1 MSSAIF
7 GVPLNWLRDGV
18 IRSCWN
24 GVSIALTKLI
34 GPKLAA
40 WLCYWTIDWGPENKG
55 PTFLCLFRESFIK
68 DIEELRKRTE
78 LNLPVI
84 MGGFTRLQMG
94 WVPSKMQIQ
103 TFYQKY
109 QGPGRESAMD
119 KSRVFAKHLI
129 ELVNKRIKI
138 DGVLSANFDY
148 WQDSGFKEICRE
160 RGIPF
165 LVLSREHPVIPKI
178 CDEVVSWYSK
188 AVFAFEGTAIAVAG
202 SSTKRV
208 LKEIGHVCED
218 SRVTITGL
226 PRYDA
231 WIGTDCSQPPQK
243 REFITLLTFTSGYYA
258 DETFKEVLT
267 AFVESAKKHADKPV
281 KFLVKTKDFGDTCYL
296 KRMLPSGG
304 GENLLWGH
312 EFPLWDVLPKSRLAV
327 NFNSLSLVE
336 AAMARTPI
344 LLPAWGE
351 CQDRGSHVMYSIE
364 NKKVERVASFAY
376 STEEFKA
383 AITNNIN
390 GQTKNYG
397 AEQAEAFI
405 GEFVHIPKNKTCSQE
420 FLEFCKANLKPQ
432 CT

>member
-148 WQDSGFKEICRE
+148 WQDS
-160 RGIPF
+160 
-165 LVLSREHPVIPKI
+165 
-178 CDEVVSWYSK
+178 
-188 AVFAFEGTAIAVAG
+188 
-202 SSTKRV
+202 
-208 LKEIGHVCED
+208 
-218 SRVTITGL
+218 
-226 PRYDA
+226 
-231 WIGTDCSQPPQK
+231 
-243 REFITLLTFTSGYYA
+243 
-258 DETFKEVLT
+258 
-267 AFVESAKKHADKPV
+267 
-281 KFLVKTKDFGDTCYL
+281 
-296 KRMLPSGG
+296 
-304 GENLLWGH
+304 
-312 EFPLWDVLPKSRLAV
+312 
-327 NFNSLSLVE
+327 
-336 AAMARTPI
+336 
-344 LLPAWGE
+344 
-351 CQDRGSHVMYSIE
+351 
-364 NKKVERVASFAY
+364 
-376 STEEFKA
+376 
-383 AITNNIN
+383 
-390 GQTKNYG
+390 
-397 AEQAEAFI
+397 
-405 GEFVHIPKNKTCSQE
+405 
-420 FLEFCKANLKPQ
+420 
-432 CT
+432 